1 MLYMKVLVV
10 DGQGGKLGK
19 RIIEEIKGSMPDCFC
34 YAVGTNS
41 LATMNMQKGGADV
54 IATGENAVR
63 VCSFDVDAIIGP
75 VGIAIADSLYGEIT
89 STIANAVACSKAYKI
104 LIPVNKCKNLI
115 AGVSDLSI
123 DYMIK
128 DAVKILGKLS

>member
-1 MLYMKVLVV
+1 MKLLVV

-19 RIIEEIKGSMPDCFC
+19 RIIEKIKESMPDCQIF
-34 YAVGTNS
+34 AVGTNS
-41 LATMNMQKGGADV
+41 LATLNMQKGGADV
-54 IATGENAVR
+54 IASGENAVR
-63 VCSFDVDAIIGP
+63 VCSMEVDAIIGP

-89 STIANAVACSKAYKI
+89 PTIANAVGSAKAHKI

-123 DYMIK
+123 DYMID
-128 DAVKILGKLS
+128 DAVKILSKLS